1 MGAEREINITEFSDD
16 YYTEPKKKKSKR
28 VKVDNPWESE
38 LSTTK
43 SIPKKTHFNS
53 TGIGFREKDSS
64 HVPASSGSMNFNGT
78 DNNITLNSNTLTNTE
93 TDFRAFNNPNPWEQN
108 NNFGQWPTQDWQ
120 PYTLN
125 TFNTDPNFY
134 NSITIQNNTFMK
146 NKIEFIS
153 LVGYKKEDIKVQ
165 VVKDQVQITAERDII
180 DGYDFQKSGLDP
192 ADEKPNVEIA
202 VTFNEET
209 HDGKK
214 VKVSFLNGFLRVEI
228 PLREDITTDVE
239 IQ

>member
-1 MGAEREINITEFSDD
+1 MRAEREINITEFSDD
-16 YYTEPKKKKSKR
+16 YYTEPKKKKSKS
-28 VKVDNPWESE
+28 VKVDNPWEQ
-38 LSTTK
+38 K
-43 SIPKKTHFNS
+43 
-53 TGIGFREKDSS
+53 
-64 HVPASSGSMNFNGT
+64 
-78 DNNITLNSNTLTNTE
+78 
-93 TDFRAFNNPNPWEQN
+93 
-108 NNFGQWPTQDWQ
+108 NNFGQWPTQYWQ
-120 PYTLN
+120 PCTLN
-125 TFNTDPNFY
+125 
-134 NSITIQNNTFMK
+134 NSITIQNITFMK

-153 LVGYKKEDIKVQ
+153 IVGYKKEDIKVQ

-180 DGYDFQKSGLDP
+180 DGYDFQKSGFDP

-214 VKVSFLNGFLRVEI
+214 VKVSFLNGLLRVEI

>member
-28 VKVDNPWESE
+28 VKVDNHWESE
-38 LSTTK
+38 LATTK

-53 TGIGFREKDSS
+53 PGIGFSKKYSS
-64 HVPASSGSMNFNGT
+64 HVPASSGSMIFNGT
-78 DNNITLNSNTLTNTE
+78 DNS
-93 TDFRAFNNPNPWEQN
+93 NPWEQN

-120 PYTLN
+120 TCTLN

-146 NKIEFIS
+146 NKIEFNS

-180 DGYDFQKSGLDP
+180 DGYDFQKSGLVP

-214 VKVSFLNGFLRVEI
+214 VKVSFLNGLLRVEI